1 MIAEPLSVP
10 CNGPCATLTSIE
22 LNLLISS
29 IDFRDVICRIL
40 QGSTLASYQ
49 KIMYMDDLP
58 YVEGYAMGIMLEM
71 QLE

>member
-1 MIAEPLSVP
+1 MISEPFSVP

-22 LNLLISS
+22 MYLQVGP

-58 YVEGYAMGIMLEM
+58 YVEGYAMGILLGIHME
-71 QLE
+71 